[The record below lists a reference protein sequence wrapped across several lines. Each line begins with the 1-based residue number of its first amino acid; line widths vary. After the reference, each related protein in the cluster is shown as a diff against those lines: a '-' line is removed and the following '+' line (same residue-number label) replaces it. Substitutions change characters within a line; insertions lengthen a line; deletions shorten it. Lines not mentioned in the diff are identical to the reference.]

1 MKSLRGVLFLS
12 WGEKGRSVLP
22 RAIESLKQW
31 HPELPYFVK
40 ELPDDSTLLDKARMF
55 EYSPFISTLFLD
67 TDTVV
72 LGRLDFAFD
81 QAEKFGIAVCI
92 NECPWARRFTC
103 IEGDQIEYNCG
114 VIAFSMSAH
123 KVFERWAEIASKID
137 SSILFVNEEQQL
149 AKMENNDQAGFALAM
164 QQLNFNPAALP
175 INWNFRPIWMKSFF
189 GQIKIWHSYSPVP
202 ESLIE
207 WNRLERESDSRIVC
221 YCTLEQK

>member
-1 MKSLRGVLFLS
+1 MNTQRGVLFIA
-12 WGEKGRSVLP
+12 WNEKGHRLLS

-40 ELPDDSTLLDKARMF
+40 ELPDSSTLLDKARMM
-55 EYSPFISTLFLD
+55 EYSPYATTLFLD
-67 TDTVV
+67 TDAVV
-72 LGRLDFAFD
+72 LGRLDFAFE

-103 IEGDQIEYNCG
+103 LEGDSIEYNCG
-114 VIAFSMSAH
+114 VICFTRDARS
-123 KVFERWAEIASKID
+123 VFERWAEIAAKVD
-137 SSILFVNEEQQL
+137 SSIRFINDDGIL

-164 QQLNFNPAALP
+164 QQLNFNPSILP
-175 INWNFRPIWMKSFF
+175 LNWNFRPIWMKSFF

-207 WNRLERESDSRIVC
+207 WNRLERESDNRIVC
-221 YCTLEQK
+221 YCALEQK